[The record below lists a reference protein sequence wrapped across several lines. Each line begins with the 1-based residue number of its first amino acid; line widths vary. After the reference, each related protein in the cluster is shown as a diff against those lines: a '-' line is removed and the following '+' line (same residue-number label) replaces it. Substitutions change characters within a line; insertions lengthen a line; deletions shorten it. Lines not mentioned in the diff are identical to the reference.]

1 MRSDLLACGVAAALL
16 LSPAICFGHGHPI
29 VVTPSAG
36 KLMVSGGVA
45 DDRGSAGWVFAE
57 ADEEGNLTPAPG
69 DVLFTTLPGLDVT
82 GMTAGE
88 QISLEALS
96 RPDFTNTA
104 TTARWLW
111 YWSAATGTVTDV
123 PNDPALQID
132 SLREL
137 SPSVVLTQATA
148 SENRSVLLAILQD
161 SDLGVH
167 RHMAAYLLD
176 DNPPAEPGVYAFFAR
191 LTSPSFGPSEPMLL
205 AFNNG
210 LDAVTFQQGALR
222 INAAA
227 RLPGD
232 YDGDEDVDGADLL
245 VWQRTLGS
253 TAALAADGSVNDV
266 VDAAD
271 LAVWQAN
278 FGRISAALALSA
290 AAVPEPGLVAML
302 SVVAIA
308 AQRLVRRR
316 VKRPT
321 P

>member
-1 MRSDLLACGVAAALL
+1 
-16 LSPAICFGHGHPI
+16 

-36 KLMVSGGVA
+36 NLTATGGIA
-45 DDRGSAGWVFAE
+45 DDRGWAGWVFAE
-57 ADEEGNLTPAPG
+57 PDEEGNLTPAPG

-82 GMTAGE
+82 GMTAGQ

-96 RPDFTNTA
+96 RPDFTKA
-104 TTARWLW
+104 APSARWLW
-111 YWSAATGTVTDV
+111 YWSPTTGMISDV
-123 PNDPALQID
+123 PHDPTMQID

-137 SPSVVLTQATA
+137 SPSVVLTQSTA
-148 SENRSVLLAILQD
+148 SANKSVLLANLQD
-161 SDLGVH
+161 TDLGVH
-167 RHMAAYLLD
+167 RHVAAYLLD
-176 DNPPAEPGVYAFFAR
+176 DNPTAEPGVYGFFAQ

-205 AFNNG
+205 DFNNG
-210 LDAVTFQQGALR
+210 LDAATFQQGALR

-245 VWQRTLGS
+245 VWQRAIGS
-253 TAALAADGSVNDV
+253 TTALAADGSLNDV

-278 FGRISAALALSA
+278 FGRLSPALALSA

-316 VKRPT
+316 IKRPIPLDLCSAQMPPRLPANRPKT
-321 P
+321 GYRE